1 MNAPAQTLV
10 MTRTPATGDT
20 PATAAAL
27 AAARDAGLTPQV
39 IWQPLDHWLAAA
51 LGEGD
56 EPLAA
61 VTAWRDAARLVAT
74 SGATLTPSAT
84 GTDPVLAALGTLL
97 ATAARRVWPDLATLE
112 SSLGAPQSDTS
123 IAPFAA
129 PAHLAESAAAA
140 WTDATTR
147 ATALDAEAALLRGE
161 MARMLEDAGAAAAR
175 SEAVRKLRATLA
187 EVRTAANK
195 QRADIARAH
204 AAALAEKDA
213 EIARL
218 TTRLAEA
225 AAREQDLRAS
235 TSWRVTAPLRAAS
248 GLVRRGG

>member
-10 MTRTPATGDT
+10 MTRTPAPGDT
-20 PATAAAL
+20 PVTAEAL
-27 AAARDAGLTPQV
+27 AAARDAGLTPKV
-39 IWQPLDHWLAAA
+39 IWQPLDDWLAAA
-51 LGEGD
+51 LAQSD

-61 VTAWRDAARLVAT
+61 VTAWRDAATLVAT
-74 SGATLTPSAT
+74 SGATLTPAAPT
-84 GTDPVLAALGTLL
+84 ADPVLAALGTLL
-97 ATAARRVWPDLATLE
+97 ATAARQIWPDLAALE
-112 SSLGAPQSDTS
+112 STLGAPQTDADM
-123 IAPFAA
+123 APFAT
-129 PAHLAESAAAA
+129 PARLAESAAAA
-140 WTDATTR
+140 WADATTR
-147 ATALDAEAALLRGE
+147 AATLSAEAALLRGE
-161 MARMLEDAGAAAAR
+161 MARMLADSGAAAAR

-187 EVRTAANK
+187 EVRTEANRL
-195 QRADIARAH
+195 RAEMARTH

-213 EIARL
+213 EIACL

>member
-10 MTRTPATGDT
+10 MTRTPAPGDT
-20 PATAAAL
+20 PVTAEAL

-39 IWQPLDHWLAAA
+39 IWQPLDVWLAAA
-51 LGEGD
+51 LGQGD

-61 VTAWRDAARLVAT
+61 VTAWRDAATLVST
-74 SGATLTPSAT
+74 SGAQLTPAAP

-97 ATAARRVWPDLATLE
+97 ATSARQIWPDLAMLE
-112 SSLGAPQSDTS
+112 STLGAPEPDTTV
-123 IAPFAA
+123 APFAA
-129 PAHLAESAAAA
+129 PARLAESGALA
-140 WTDATTR
+140 WTGTTTR
-147 ATALDAEAALLRGE
+147 ATALEAEAALLRGE
-161 MARMLEDAGAAAAR
+161 MARMLEDSGAAAAR
-175 SEAVRKLRATLA
+175 SEAARKLRATLS
-187 EVRTAANK
+187 EVRKDANR
-195 QRADIARAH
+195 QRADMAHAH
-204 AAALAEKDA
+204 AAALAEKEA

-225 AAREQDLRAS
+225 AAREQELRAS